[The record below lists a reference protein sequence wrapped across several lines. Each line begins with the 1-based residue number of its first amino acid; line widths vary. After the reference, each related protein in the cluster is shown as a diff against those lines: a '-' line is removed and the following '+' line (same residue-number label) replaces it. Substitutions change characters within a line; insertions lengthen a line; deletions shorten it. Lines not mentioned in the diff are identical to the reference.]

1 LQDASIMSATKSNK
15 EVRALGAM
23 ERLFWLMDQNH
34 PAHLTVTAEVKGFT
48 NVQSW
53 RDALHEV
60 QKRHPVLSTS
70 INRNEKG
77 QPALYQVDAA
87 PIPLRVVDGSV
98 QGRWELELDR
108 EMAVPFTPKQ
118 APLIRSVLIHKPQS
132 AVLIMIAHHAIADG
146 MSLVF
151 LIRDLLQVLSG
162 WQIEPLSFSSSA
174 EELLSKQPKGEEI
187 VQAEAPQAEPALY
200 REGNGLTP
208 RVAARKLDEN
218 LTAALKERAR
228 REGTTVQGALCAALV
243 LAGRKTSSTWRKQ
256 PVRVMSPINVR
267 APLGAGEACGLY
279 LTGGM
284 VPFQPNDSRAFWEQ
298 ARSAKEELSPSR
310 TFQSLSTSLHGL
322 EAIMT
327 KDMDVETAA
336 QIAAVAFARD
346 LMVSNLGQ
354 MPYESEFGKL
364 KLEAVWGPTALQ
376 GLDGEQ
382 NVGIATTNGA
392 IRLLHASYSLI
403 PYLLENTELILR
415 AACEDT
421 PVSDRKMLSCC
432 ALPVPGL
439 LPSSIVE

>member
-1 LQDASIMSATKSNK
+1 MLQDASIMPTTKSKK

-23 ERLFWLMDQNH
+23 ERLFWLMDQKH
-34 PAHLTVTAEVKGFT
+34 PAHLTVSAEVRGFT
-48 NVQSW
+48 KVQSW
-53 RDALHEV
+53 RDALDAV

-70 INRNEKG
+70 INRNEEG
-77 QPALYQVDAA
+77 QPALYRVDAA

-98 QGRWELELDR
+98 QERWELELDR
-108 EMAVPFTPKQ
+108 EMAVPFTPEQ

-132 AVLIMIAHHAIADG
+132 AVLTMIAHHAIADG
-146 MSLVF
+146 MALVF

-162 WQIEPLSFSSSA
+162 GQIESLSFSSTA
-174 EELLSKQPKGEEI
+174 EELLSKLPKMEKI
-187 VQAEAPQAEPALY
+187 VQAAALQDGTPQAEPALY
-200 REGNGLTP
+200 REGNGLAP

-228 REGTTVQGALCAALV
+228 SEGTTVQGALCAALV
-243 LAGRKTSSTWRKQ
+243 LAGRKTSSTWRNQ
-256 PVRVMSPINVR
+256 SVRAMSPINVR

-279 LTGGM
+279 LVGGM
-284 VPFQPNDSRAFWEQ
+284 VPFQPGDSRAFWEL
-298 ARSAKEELSPSR
+298 ARFAKKELSPFQ
-310 TFQSLSTSLHGL
+310 TVQSLSTSLHGL
-322 EAIMT
+322 EAIMS

-336 QIAAVAFARD
+336 QIAAGAFARD

-382 NVGIATTNGA
+382 SVGIATTNGA

-415 AACEDT
+415 AACSGPAAFVDKWNKTGDEVLT
-421 PVSDRKMLSCC
+421 YQ
-432 ALPVPGL
+432 
-439 LPSSIVE
+439 

>member
-1 LQDASIMSATKSNK
+1 MLQDALIVPAIKSKK

-23 ERLFWLMDQNH
+23 ERLFWLMDQKH
-34 PAHLTVTAEVKGFT
+34 SAHLTVTAEVNGSTK
-48 NVQSW
+48 VQGW
-53 RDALHEV
+53 RDALDVV
-60 QKRHPVLSTS
+60 QRRHPILSTS
-70 INRNEKG
+70 IKRNREG
-77 QPALYQVDAA
+77 QPALYQVDAV

-98 QGRWELELDR
+98 QGCWELELDR
-108 EMAVPFTPKQ
+108 EMAVPFTPEQ

-132 AVLIMIAHHAIADG
+132 AVLIMIAHHSIADG
-146 MSLVF
+146 MALVF

-162 WQIEPLSFSSSA
+162 GQIVPLSFGSSA
-174 EELLSKQPKGEEI
+174 EELLSKVPEGEKI
-187 VQAEAPQAEPALY
+187 IQAEASQASAPQVERVLY
-200 REGNGLTP
+200 REGDSLVP
-208 RVAARKLDEN
+208 RATARKLGEN

-256 PVRVMSPINVR
+256 SVRVMSPVNAR
-267 APLGAGEACGLY
+267 AHLGAGEACGLY
-279 LTGGM
+279 LGGGGM
-284 VPFQPNDSRAFWEQ
+284 VSFQPGDSRTFWEL
-298 ARSAKEELSPSR
+298 ARFAKTELSPSQS
-310 TFQSLSTSLHGL
+310 FQSLSSSLHGL
-322 EAIMT
+322 EAIIT
-327 KDMDVETAA
+327 KDMDVETAS

-354 MPYESEFGKL
+354 MPFESEFGKL

-403 PYLLENTELILR
+403 PHLLENTELILG

-421 PVSDRKMLSCC
+421 RD
-432 ALPVPGL
+432 
-439 LPSSIVE
+439 

>member
-1 LQDASIMSATKSNK
+1 MSATKSNK
-15 EVRALGAM
+15 EVRGLGAM
-23 ERLFWLMDQNH
+23 ERLFWLMDQKH

-48 NVQSW
+48 KVQSW
-53 RDALHEV
+53 RDALDAV
-60 QKRHPVLSTS
+60 QRRHPVLSTS
-70 INRNEKG
+70 ITRNEAD

-98 QGRWELELDR
+98 QQRWELELDR
-108 EMAVPFTPKQ
+108 EMVLPFTPEQ

-146 MSLVF
+146 MALVF

-162 WQIEPLSFSSSA
+162 GQIEPLSFSSSA
-174 EELLSKQPKGEEI
+174 EELLSNLPKGEEI
-187 VQAEAPQAEPALY
+187 VQAEASQAGAPHAEPALY

-256 PVRVMSPINVR
+256 SVRVMSPVNAR
-267 APLGAGEACGLY
+267 AHLEAGEACGLY
-279 LTGGM
+279 LGGGM
-284 VPFQPNDSRAFWEQ
+284 VPFQPGDSRAFWDL
-298 ARSAKEELSPSR
+298 ARFAKKELSPSQ
-310 TFQSLSTSLHGL
+310 TFQSLSASLRGL
-322 EAIMT
+322 DGIMT
-327 KDMDVETAA
+327 KDMNVETAA

-403 PYLLENTELILR
+403 PHLLENTESILR
-415 AACEDT
+415 
-421 PVSDRKMLSCC
+421 V
-432 ALPVPGL
+432 AL
-439 LPSSIVE
+439 

>member
-23 ERLFWLMDQNH
+23 ERLFWLMDQKH

-48 NVQSW
+48 KVQSW
-53 RDALHEV
+53 RDALDAV
-60 QKRHPVLSTS
+60 QRRHPVLSTS
-70 INRNEKG
+70 ITRNEAD

-98 QGRWELELDR
+98 QGHWELEVDR
-108 EMAVPFTPKQ
+108 EMALPFTPEQ

-132 AVLIMIAHHAIADG
+132 AVLIIIAHHAIADG
-146 MSLVF
+146 MALVF

-162 WQIEPLSFSSSA
+162 GQIEPLSFSSSA
-174 EELLSKQPKGEEI
+174 EELLSNLPKGEEI
-187 VQAEAPQAEPALY
+187 VQAEASQAGAPHAEPALY

-208 RVAARKLDEN
+208 RVTARKLDEN

-256 PVRVMSPINVR
+256 SVRVMSPVNAR
-267 APLGAGEACGLY
+267 AHLGAGEACGLY
-279 LTGGM
+279 LGGGM
-284 VPFQPNDSRAFWEQ
+284 VPFQPGDSRAFWDL
-298 ARSAKEELSPSR
+298 ARFAKKELSPSQ
-310 TFQSLSTSLHGL
+310 TFQSLSASFRGL
-322 EAIMT
+322 DGIMT
-327 KDMDVETAA
+327 KDMNVETAA

-403 PYLLENTELILR
+403 PHLLENTESILR
-415 AACEDT
+415 
-421 PVSDRKMLSCC
+421 V
-432 ALPVPGL
+432 AL
-439 LPSSIVE
+439 

>member
-1 LQDASIMSATKSNK
+1 
-15 EVRALGAM
+15 
-23 ERLFWLMDQNH
+23 
-34 PAHLTVTAEVKGFT
+34 
-48 NVQSW
+48 VQSW
-53 RDALHEV
+53 RDALDEV

-70 INRNEKG
+70 INRNEEG
-77 QPALYQVDAA
+77 RPALYQVDAA
-87 PIPLRVVDGSV
+87 PIPLRVVDGSI
-98 QGRWELELDR
+98 QERWALELDR
-108 EMAVPFTPKQ
+108 EMAVPFTPGQ

-146 MSLVF
+146 MALVF

-162 WQIEPLSFSSSA
+162 GQIEPLSFSSSA
-174 EELLSKQPKGEEI
+174 EELLSNLPKGGEI
-187 VQAEAPQAEPALY
+187 VQAEASQAGAPHAEPALY
-200 REGNGLTP
+200 REGNGLAP

-218 LTAALKERAR
+218 LTAILKERAR

-243 LAGRKTSSTWRKQ
+243 LAGRKTSSTWHNHS
-256 PVRVMSPINVR
+256 VRVMSPINVR

-279 LTGGM
+279 LIGGV
-284 VPFQPNDSRAFWEQ
+284 VPFQPGAARPFWEL
-298 ARSAKEELSPSR
+298 ARFAKKELSPSQ
-310 TFQSLSTSLHGL
+310 TFQSLSTALRGL

-327 KDMDVETAA
+327 QDVNAQAA
-336 QIAAVAFARD
+336 AHIAAVAFARD

-354 MPYESEFGKL
+354 MPYESQFGKL

-421 PVSDRKMLSCC
+421 RV
-432 ALPVPGL
+432 
-439 LPSSIVE
+439 

>member
-1 LQDASIMSATKSNK
+1 LQVASIMSATKSKK

-53 RDALHEV
+53 RDALDEV
-60 QKRHPVLSTS
+60 QRRHPVLSTS
-70 INRNEKG
+70 ITRNEAD

-98 QGRWELELDR
+98 QGHWELEVDR
-108 EMAVPFTPKQ
+108 EMALPFTPEQ

-132 AVLIMIAHHAIADG
+132 AVLIIIAHHAIADG
-146 MSLVF
+146 MALVF

-162 WQIEPLSFSSSA
+162 GQIEPLSFSSSA
-174 EELLSKQPKGEEI
+174 EELLSNLPKGEEI
-187 VQAEAPQAEPALY
+187 VQAEASQAGAPHAEPALY

-256 PVRVMSPINVR
+256 SVRVMSPVNAR
-267 APLGAGEACGLY
+267 AHLEAGEACGLY
-279 LTGGM
+279 LGGGM
-284 VPFQPNDSRAFWEQ
+284 VPFQPGDSRAFWDL
-298 ARSAKEELSPSR
+298 ARFAKKELSPSQ
-310 TFQSLSTSLHGL
+310 TFQSLSASLRGL
-322 EAIMT
+322 DGIMT
-327 KDMDVETAA
+327 KDMNVETAA

-403 PYLLENTELILR
+403 PHLLENTESILR
-415 AACEDT
+415 
-421 PVSDRKMLSCC
+421 V
-432 ALPVPGL
+432 AL
-439 LPSSIVE
+439 